1 MNFHLGKPIL
11 VLLVLALLSGVVV
24 AFRPEQRKADLT
36 VWVFADS
43 HFKSFHPL
51 IPAFEKKHN
60 VKVNLNLL
68 NGRAMSVR
76 LGQLFMADPYSDE
89 LPDLCEVEIN
99 MIGRFFRPPL
109 GEVGFRPLDDDLARS
124 GLRDRIVS
132 RRFAPW
138 SKDGVVFGVPHDIH
152 PCTITYRDDL
162 FREAGVDLSQARTWE
177 QFHALCIQFTQ
188 YWRSRGQ
195 RYRHAVEL
203 SESSS
208 DMLQVMLLQRGINPI
223 DGRGQVQLEDP
234 RAAQTLSRYARMVA
248 GPGKISAQVAG
259 GQGAFT
265 KDLVEGNLSA
275 FITPDWRLTYIKR
288 YGGPGIAGKM
298 RMMPLPVFDP
308 ADAPTATHGGTCMT
322 MPRACR
328 DPELAWKLMEHLYF
342 SAEGLAAR
350 RAESEILPPIRT
362 TWSHPHYHQPDPFLG
377 GQKGA
382 ELFISLADS
391 IPPKYVTP
399 ASGIATVA
407 LNQAVV
413 NAAEYVRTQGSD
425 GLDEYCRELLT
436 ETAHDLRSRMQQMRY
451 EP

>member
-11 VLLVLALLSGVVV
+11 VLIAIAALSGVVV

-43 HFKSFHPL
+43 HFKSFQPL
-51 IPAFEKKHN
+51 IPAFEKKHG

-76 LGQLFMADPYSDE
+76 LGQLFMADPYSEE

-109 GEVGFRPLDDDLARS
+109 EEVGFRPLDADLDRS
-124 GLRDRIVS
+124 GLRDRIV
-132 RRFAPW
+132 RKRFAPW
-138 SKDGVVFGVPHDIH
+138 SKDGVVFGVPHDVH

-162 FREAGVDLSQARTWE
+162 FAAAGVDLSEARTWE
-177 QFHALCIQFTQ
+177 QFHEACIRFRE
-188 YWRSRGQ
+188 YWRSQGY
-195 RYRHAVEL
+195 RYRHAIEL

-223 DGRGQVQLEDP
+223 DDRGQVQLDDP
-234 RAAQTLSRYARMVA
+234 RAAETLARYARMVA
-248 GPGKISAQVAG
+248 GQGKVSAQVSG
-259 GQGAFT
+259 NQGAFT

-288 YGGPGIAGKM
+288 YGGAGIAGKM
-298 RMMPLPVFDP
+298 KMMPLPIFDP

-328 DPELAWKLMEHLYF
+328 NPELAWKLMEHLYF
-342 SAEGLAAR
+342 SETGLAGR

-382 ELFISLADS
+382 ELFIALADS
-391 IPPKYVTP
+391 IPPKYVDP
-399 ASGIATVA
+399 ASGIASLA
-407 LNQAVV
+407 LNQVLIRATD
-413 NAAEYVRTQGSD
+413 YVRTRGED
-425 GLDEYCRELLT
+425 GLEAHCRDLLVD
-436 ETAHDLRSRMQQMRY
+436 ASVDLRLRMEQMRFQ
-451 EP
+451 P